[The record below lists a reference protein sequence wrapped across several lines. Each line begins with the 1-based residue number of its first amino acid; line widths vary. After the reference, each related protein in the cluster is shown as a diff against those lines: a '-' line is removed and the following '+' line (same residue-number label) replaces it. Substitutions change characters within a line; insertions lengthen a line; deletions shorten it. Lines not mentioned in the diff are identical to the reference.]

1 MAGFGINELKAQL
14 TGGGARQAL
23 FQVHITNPIF
33 PAADFKTPFMVKAA
47 SMPQSSTGKIEV
59 PWMGRK
65 IFMGG
70 DRVFED
76 WTVTII
82 NDEDFAVRNALEAWS
97 NAINSHQ
104 SNTRAMPNQYKS
116 QAQVIQYGKDGTIL
130 REVTFNGIFPINI
143 AAMITDWNSTDII
156 QDFEATFAYDE
167 WVVSGGITGIS
178 TT

>member
-1 MAGFGINELKAQL
+1 MGFGINELKAQL

-47 SMPQSSTGKIEV
+47 SMPASTTGKIEV

-65 IFMGG
+65 IHFGG

-76 WTVTII
+76 WVVTVI
-82 NDEDFAVRNALEAWS
+82 NDEDFAVRNALETWS
-97 NAINSHQ
+97 NAINSHVT
-104 SNTRAMPNQYKS
+104 NTRAMPNQYKS
-116 QAQVIQYGKDGTIL
+116 QAQVLQYSKSGAVI
-130 REVTFNGIFPINI
+130 REVTFSGLFPINI
-143 AAMITDWNSTDII
+143 AAMDTDWNATDTI
-156 QDFEATFAYDE
+156 QDFQVTFAYDE